1 MNIYDK
7 AHEFARVLKEC
18 NEVVEYRESLKKIK
32 ENEANKKMLDDFR
45 KVQFEAYS
53 EQIEKGE
60 LSDNTRKKLENMSS
74 VVTLNPD
81 IGKFLQAEGNFGI
94 VWEDIMK
101 ILTKAMGIEAEFN
114 TGE

>member
-7 AHEFARVLKEC
+7 AYEFARVLKEC

-45 KVQFEAYS
+45 KIQFEAYS

-60 LSDNTRKKLENMSS
+60 LSDSIKEKLENMGS

-81 IGKFLQAEGNFGI
+81 IGKFLQAEANFG
-94 VWEDIMK
+94 VMWEDVMK
-101 ILTKAMGIEAEFN
+101 ILTKAMGIEAEID
-114 TGE
+114 TRE